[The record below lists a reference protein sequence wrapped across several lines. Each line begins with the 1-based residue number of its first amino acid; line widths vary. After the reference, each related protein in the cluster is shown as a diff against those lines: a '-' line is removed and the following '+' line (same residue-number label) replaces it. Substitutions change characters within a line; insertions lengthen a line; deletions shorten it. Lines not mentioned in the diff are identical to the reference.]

1 VRCGPRW
8 GLVDSH
14 AGWTGAPWQLWR
26 TGIQQVQ
33 PSDVELMFVCRRSA
47 TFMQQIN
54 QIVFPLALRKALSLS
69 SGWVMRQRRYDGKI
83 EGWPRDGHA
92 LCHRA
97 IDGTLSPATDELT
110 IEAGFCRLYNVTSA
124 RIDDI
129 FTASDVTN
137 PDDVIANNI
146 SVSALNPQLSVGSRC
161 ELTWWWGRLQ
171 MAAQH
176 FMGIARCECLACA
189 ISRPYGATQAPD
201 RCCNNLLWH
210 LLFPSTESVHTGSPC

>member
-1 VRCGPRW
+1 
-8 GLVDSH
+8 
-14 AGWTGAPWQLWR
+14 
-26 TGIQQVQ
+26 
-33 PSDVELMFVCRRSA
+33 
-47 TFMQQIN
+47 
-54 QIVFPLALRKALSLS
+54 
-69 SGWVMRQRRYDGKI
+69 MRQRRYDGKI
-83 EGWPRDGHA
+83 EGWPRDGYA

-97 IDGTLSPATDELT
+97 TDGTLSSATDDLT

-124 RIDDI
+124 QIDDI

-146 SVSALNPQLSVGSRC
+146 SVSALNPQLSGGSRC

-189 ISRPYGATQAPD
+189 SSRPYGATQATG
-201 RCCNNLLWH
+201 RCCNNLLFPH
-210 LLFPSTESVHTGSPC
+210 LLFPKHRVCAHRQPMLRYSTAGLVTRSLAMIRGRTSNQVSQHDEYCDYGIYHGRTTYELDVVTYRTQR